1 MKRKKEFS
9 TIESNQCWEIDI
21 GMFIVISGIF
31 KYTRKTMTFQ
41 VFVYREALD
50 VLSEQV
56 KENSD
61 IVNLVIE
68 KIKLDVGDHNSEFC
82 KSILDYYKLNNET
95 TIDMAIKKN
104 KDSTKLKVRYY

>member
-9 TIESNQCWEIDI
+9 AIESNLCWEIDI

-68 KIKLDVGDHNSEFC
+68 KIKLDVKDDDSEFRR
-82 KSILDYYKLNNET
+82 SILDHYKLSDDKI
-95 TIDMAIKKN
+95 IDVAVKKN
-104 KDSTKLKVRYY
+104 KESTKLKVRYY